1 MIFLQKCLT
10 FLIKYGIVL
19 SEHFISLKLLSF
31 THLKGRDHMS
41 SKTATFIILAIYVAV
56 MVGIGFYTSRKTKS
70 ANDFMLGGRNVGS
83 WLTAFSYGTTY
94 FSAVVFIGYAGQ
106 FGWSYGVSAAWVGI
120 GNAIIGSLIPF
131 FLIGR
136 RTRLMTKH
144 MGAKTMPEFFEK
156 RFDSSMLKTV
166 TSLIVFIFLIPYT
179 ASVYNGL
186 SRLFGMVFDLGE
198 NGGTIIILL
207 MALLSAIYVI
217 LGGYKAT
224 AVNDFVQG
232 IIMLIGIAT
241 VVALT
246 VQKKDGLAVAIDS
259 LNAISDKSTP
269 ANTLGSLFGPDPL
282 NLLGVVILTSLGTW
296 GLPQMVQKFYAIKD
310 DAAIKK
316 GAIISTFF
324 AIVVAGGSYF
334 MGGFVRLYC
343 TTDPAVT
350 DKALIEVVNGKPVFD
365 TMVPALIQQALPNML
380 IGLVVV
386 LVLSAS
392 LSTLSSLVLTS
403 SSTLTNDLIKP
414 RVKNFDDKKQ
424 MLCIRVFIAIFLVIS
439 VIIACNKNASIST
452 LMSYSWGALSG
463 AFLGPFLYGLFM
475 KKASIAAVAAS
486 FITGLGITVG
496 HMVMFSLNIPAFDG
510 IKQAV
515 IDLNCPLN
523 LLSPV
528 NAGAFA
534 MIVSLIVV
542 PVVSC
547 LTKAPDEKVV
557 KEAFDSLNKE

>member
-1 MIFLQKCLT
+1 MGSQA
-10 FLIKYGIVL
+10 
-19 SEHFISLKLLSF
+19 S
-31 THLKGRDHMS
+31 
-41 SKTATFIILAIYVAV
+41 TFIILAVYIAM
-56 MVGIGFYTSRKTKS
+56 MVGIGIYMSRRTKS
-70 ANDFMLGGRNVGS
+70 SEDFMLGGRNVGS

-106 FGWSYGVSAAWVGI
+106 FGWMYGASATWIGI

-131 FLIGR
+131 FLIGK
-136 RTRLMTKH
+136 RTRLMSNH
-144 MGAKTMPEFFEK
+144 LGAKTMPEYFEQ
-156 RFDSSMLKTV
+156 RFNSTGLKTA
-166 TSLIVFIFLIPYT
+166 SALIVFIFLIPYT

-186 SRLFGMVFDLGE
+186 SRLFGMVFDLGK
-198 NGGTIIILL
+198 NGATYIIIA
-207 MALLSAIYVI
+207 MAVLSAIYVT

-224 AVNDFVQG
+224 ALNDFFQG
-232 IIMLIGIAT
+232 MIMLIGIGT

-246 VQKKDGLAVAIDS
+246 VQKKDGLSAALDA
-259 LNAISDKSTP
+259 LNKISDSKTE
-269 ANTLGSLFGPDPL
+269 AGTLGSLFGPDPI

-310 DAAIKK
+310 EQAIKK

-343 TTDPAVT
+343 TLDNA
-350 DKALIEVVNGKPVFD
+350 DNSGREFIETVGGKPVYD
-365 TMVPALIQQALPNML
+365 TMVPSLIHQALPNLL

-414 RVKNFDDKKQ
+414 RIKNFDDKHQ
-424 MLCIRVFIAIFLVIS
+424 VMFMRIFIAVFLIIS
-439 VIIACNKNASIST
+439 VIIASHKNASIST

-475 KKASIAAVAAS
+475 KKTSKAACCASM
-486 FITGLGITVG
+486 ITGVGISVT
-496 HMVMFSLNIPAFDG
+496 HMLLFSLNIEAFSG

-515 IDLNCPLN
+515 IDLNCPLS
-523 LLSPV
+523 LLSPI

-534 MIVSLIVV
+534 MIVSLLIV
-542 PVVSC
+542 PVVSSF
-547 LTKAPDEKVV
+547 TKSPDKKVV
-557 KEAFDSLNKE
+557 DNAFSSLNVK

>member
-1 MIFLQKCLT
+1 M
-10 FLIKYGIVL
+10 G
-19 SEHFISLKLLSF
+19 
-31 THLKGRDHMS
+31 
-41 SKTATFIILAIYVAV
+41 SKAATFVILALYVAT
-56 MVGIGFYTSRKTKS
+56 MLGIGFYTSKRTKS
-70 ANDFMLGGRNVGS
+70 TNDFMLGGRNVGS

-106 FGWSYGVSAAWVGI
+106 FGWMYGLSASWVGI

-136 RTRLMTKH
+136 RARLMSNH
-144 MGAKTMPEFFEK
+144 IDARTMPDFFGK
-156 RFDSSMLKTV
+156 RFDSSALKTA
-166 TSLIVFIFLIPYT
+166 SALIVFVFLIPYT

-198 NGGTIIILL
+198 NGATIIIIL
-207 MALLSAIYVI
+207 MAVLSALYVT

-224 AVNDFVQG
+224 ALNDFVQG
-232 IIMLIGIAT
+232 IIMLIGIGT

-246 VQKKDGLAVAIDS
+246 VQKKNGFSAAVDS
-259 LNAISDKSTP
+259 LKSMTEDGK
-269 ANTLGSLFGPDPL
+269 LGSLFGPDPI

-310 DAAIKK
+310 EQAIKK
-316 GAIISTFF
+316 GAIISTLF

-343 TTDPAVT
+343 TLDPADT
-350 DKALIEVVNGKPVFD
+350 SDKAFIETGANGKPVFD
-365 TMVPALIQQALPNML
+365 TMVPALLHQALPNLL

-403 SSTLTNDLIKP
+403 SSTLTNDLIRP

-424 MLCIRVFIAIFLVIS
+424 MLVMRIFIAVFLLIS

-463 AFLGPFLYGLFM
+463 AFLGPFLYGLFL
-475 KKASIAAVAAS
+475 KKASPAACWVS
-486 FITGLGITVG
+486 FFTGVGITII
-496 HMVMFSLNIPAFDG
+496 HMMLFSLNISAFSG
-510 IKQAV
+510 VVQAV
-515 IDLNCPLN
+515 KDMGCPLN
-523 LLSPV
+523 LLSPI
-528 NAGAFA
+528 NAGAFT
-534 MIVSLIVV
+534 MILSLILVPIVS
-542 PVVSC
+542 SF
-547 LTKAPDEKVV
+547 TKAPDEKKV
-557 KEAFDSLNKE
+557 EDAFSSLNVK

>member
-1 MIFLQKCLT
+1 MQSQSAT
-10 FLIKYGIVL
+10 
-19 SEHFISLKLLSF
+19 
-31 THLKGRDHMS
+31 
-41 SKTATFIILAIYVAV
+41 TATFVILAIYVII
-56 MVGIGFYTSRKTKS
+56 MVGIGIYMSRRTKS
-70 ANDFMLGGRNVGS
+70 SEDFMLGGRNVGS

-106 FGWSYGVSAAWVGI
+106 FGWMYGASATWIGL

-131 FLIGR
+131 FLIGK
-136 RTRLMTKH
+136 RTRLMTNH
-144 MGAKTMPEFFEK
+144 LGAKTMPEFFEH
-156 RFDSSMLKTV
+156 RFGSKGLKTAAA
-166 TSLIVFIFLIPYT
+166 LIVFIFLIPYT

-198 NGGTIIILL
+198 NGATYIIIA
-207 MALLSAIYVI
+207 MAVLSAVYVT

-224 AVNDFVQG
+224 ALNDFFQG
-232 IIMLIGIAT
+232 IIMLIGIIT

-246 VQKKDGLAVAIDS
+246 VQKKNGLSEAIDA
-259 LNAISDKSTP
+259 LNRISDTKTE
-269 ANTLGSLFGPDPL
+269 AGTLGSLFGPDPI

-310 DAAIKK
+310 EQAIKK

-343 TTDPAVT
+343 TLGGDT
-350 DKALIEVVNGKPVFD
+350 DKTIIETVNNKPVYD
-365 TMVPALIQQALPNML
+365 TMVPALLQQALPSIL

-414 RVKNFDDKKQ
+414 RIKNFDDKHQ
-424 MLCIRVFIAIFLVIS
+424 VMFMRIFIAVFLFIS

-475 KKASIAAVAAS
+475 KKVSKTACCAS
-486 FITGLGITVG
+486 FITGVGISVV
-496 HMVMFSLNIPAFDG
+496 HMILFSLNIEAFSG
-510 IKQAV
+510 IKEAV
-515 IDLNCPLN
+515 VGLNCPLS
-523 LLSPV
+523 LLSPI
-528 NAGAFA
+528 NAGAFS
-534 MIVSLIVV
+534 MIISLIIVPIVS
-542 PVVSC
+542 SF
-547 LTKAPDEKVV
+547 TKAPDKKLVDD
-557 KEAFDSLNKE
+557 AFSSISK

>member
-1 MIFLQKCLT
+1 MGSQ
-10 FLIKYGIVL
+10 
-19 SEHFISLKLLSF
+19 
-31 THLKGRDHMS
+31 
-41 SKTATFIILAIYVAV
+41 TATFVILFIYVAV
-56 MVGIGFYTSRKTKS
+56 MISIGVYTSRKTKS
-70 ANDFMLGGRNVGS
+70 AEDFMLGGRSVGS

-106 FGWSYGVSAAWVGI
+106 FGWLYGASASWVGI

-136 RTRLMTKH
+136 RTRLMSNH
-144 MGAKTMPEFFEK
+144 LGARTMPEFFEH
-156 RFDSSMLKTV
+156 RFDSKKLKTAAAA
-166 TSLIVFIFLIPYT
+166 IVFIFLIPYT

-198 NGGTIIILL
+198 NGGTIIILA
-207 MALLSAIYVI
+207 MAVLSAVYVT

-224 AVNDFVQG
+224 ALNDFVQG

-241 VVALT
+241 VVGLT
-246 VQKKDGLAVAIDS
+246 IQKKDGFSAAIDA
-259 LNAISDKSTP
+259 LNVIPDDKGNTG
-269 ANTLGSLFGPDPL
+269 TLGSVFGPDPI

-310 DAAIKK
+310 ENAIRK
-316 GAIISTFF
+316 GALISTFF
-324 AIVVAGGSYF
+324 ALVVAGGSYF

-343 TTDPAVT
+343 TLDPEENAGKT
-350 DKALIEVVNGKPVFD
+350 LIEKINGKPVYD
-365 TMVPALIQQALPNML
+365 TMVPSLIQQALPNIL

-414 RVKNFDDKKQ
+414 RVKDFDDKKQ
-424 MLCIRVFIAIFLVIS
+424 MTFMRIFIAVFLIIS

-463 AFLGPFLYGLFM
+463 AFLGPFFYGLFS
-475 KKASIAAVAAS
+475 KKASKAACWVS
-486 FITGLGITVG
+486 FCTGIGISVLHMVLFSLGI
-496 HMVMFSLNIPAFDG
+496 SAFDG
-510 IKQAV
+510 IRQSV
-515 IDLNCPLN
+515 IDLGCPLN
-523 LLSPV
+523 LLSPI
-528 NAGAFA
+528 NAGAIT
-534 MIVSLIVV
+534 MILSLITVPIVSKFTSAPEKKVV
-542 PVVSC
+542 DNAFSC
-547 LTKAPDEKVV
+547 LK
-557 KEAFDSLNKE
+557 

>member
-1 MIFLQKCLT
+1 
-10 FLIKYGIVL
+10 
-19 SEHFISLKLLSF
+19 
-31 THLKGRDHMS
+31 MS
-41 SKTATFIILAIYVAV
+41 SMTATFIILAVYIAV
-56 MVGIGFYTSRKTKS
+56 MVGIGIYTSKRTKS
-70 ANDFMLGGRNVGS
+70 TTDFMLGGRSVGS

-106 FGWSYGVSAAWVGI
+106 FGWSYGVSATWIGI

-131 FLIGR
+131 FVLGR
-136 RTRLMTKH
+136 RTRLMTNH
-144 MGAKTMPEFFEK
+144 LGSKTMPDFFEK
-156 RFDSSMLKTV
+156 RFDSSKIKTAAA
-166 TSLIVFIFLIPYT
+166 LIVFIFLIPYT

-186 SRLFGMVFDLGE
+186 SNLFGMVFDLGQ
-198 NGGTIIILL
+198 NGGKIIIIL
-207 MALLSAIYVI
+207 MAVLSAIYVT

-224 AVNDFVQG
+224 ALNDFFQG
-232 IIMLIGIAT
+232 IIMLIGIST
-241 VVALT
+241 VVFLT
-246 VQKKDGLAVAIDS
+246 VQKKNGLSDAIDA
-259 LNAISDKSTP
+259 LNLVSDGS
-269 ANTLGSLFGPDPL
+269 AAEGTLGSLFGPDPL

-310 DAAIKK
+310 QQAIKK

-324 AIVVAGGSYF
+324 ALVVAGGSYF

-343 TTDPAVT
+343 TLDPADT
-350 DKALIEVVNGKPVFD
+350 NGRALIEVANGKPKFD
-365 TMVPALIQQALPNML
+365 TMVPNLIETALPNML
-380 IGLVVV
+380 IGLIVV

-424 MLCIRVFIAIFLVIS
+424 MLFIRIFIAVFLVIS
-439 VIIACNKNASIST
+439 VIIACNPNSSITT

-475 KKASIAAVAAS
+475 KKASRAAVWAS
-486 FITGLGITVG
+486 MATGVGITLA
-496 HMVMFSLNIPAFDG
+496 HMLIFSMGIGAFDG

-515 IDLNCPLN
+515 ANLNCPLN
-523 LLSPV
+523 LLSPI

-534 MIVSLIVV
+534 MIVSLIIV
-542 PVVSC
+542 PVVSKF
-547 LTKAPDEKVV
+547 TKAPSAEVVEDAFSSIEK
-557 KEAFDSLNKE
+557 

>member
-1 MIFLQKCLT
+1 MGSQA
-10 FLIKYGIVL
+10 
-19 SEHFISLKLLSF
+19 
-31 THLKGRDHMS
+31 
-41 SKTATFIILAIYVAV
+41 ATFVILAIYVAI
-56 MVGIGFYTSRKTKS
+56 MVSIGLYMSRRTKS
-70 ANDFMLGGRNVGS
+70 SEDFMLGGRSVGS

-106 FGWSYGVSAAWVGI
+106 FGWMYGASATWVGI

-131 FLIGR
+131 FLIGK
-136 RTRLMTKH
+136 RTRLMTNH
-144 MGAKTMPEFFEK
+144 LGAKTMPEYFEH
-156 RFDSSMLKTV
+156 RFDSKGLKTA
-166 TSLIVFIFLIPYT
+166 SALIVFIFLIPYT

-198 NGGTIIILL
+198 NGGTIIIIA
-207 MALLSAIYVI
+207 MAVLSAIYVT

-224 AVNDFVQG
+224 ALNDFFQG
-232 IIMLIGIAT
+232 IIMLIGIGT

-246 VQKKDGLAVAIDS
+246 AQKKDGLSAALDA
-259 LNAISDKSTP
+259 LNTISDSKTETG
-269 ANTLGSLFGPDPL
+269 TLGSLFGPDPI

-310 DAAIKK
+310 EQAIKK

-343 TTDPAVT
+343 TLDSADGSGRTF
-350 DKALIEVVNGKPVFD
+350 IETVNGKPVYD
-365 TMVPALIQQALPNML
+365 TMVPALIHQALPNLL

-414 RVKNFDDKKQ
+414 RIKNFDDKHQ
-424 MLCIRVFIAIFLVIS
+424 VMFMRIFIAVFLVIS
-439 VIIACNKNASIST
+439 VLIACHKNASIST

-475 KKASIAAVAAS
+475 KKASKAAVAAS
-486 FITGLGITVG
+486 MITGVGISVT
-496 HMVMFSLNIPAFDG
+496 HMLLFSFNIEAFSG

-515 IDLNCPLN
+515 IDLNCPLQ
-523 LLSPV
+523 LLSPI

-534 MIVSLIVV
+534 MIVSLLIV
-542 PVVSC
+542 PIVSSF
-547 LTKAPDEKVV
+547 TKAPDKKVV
-557 KEAFDSLNKE
+557 DNAFSSLSAK

>member
-1 MIFLQKCLT
+1 M
-10 FLIKYGIVL
+10 G
-19 SEHFISLKLLSF
+19 
-31 THLKGRDHMS
+31 
-41 SKTATFIILAIYVAV
+41 SKAATFVILAIYVIV
-56 MVGIGFYTSRKTKS
+56 MVGIGFYTSKRTKS
-70 ANDFMLGGRNVGS
+70 TNDFILGGRNVGS

-106 FGWSYGVSAAWVGI
+106 FGWSYGISATWVGI
-120 GNAIIGSLIPF
+120 GNAVIGSLIPF

-136 RTRLMTKH
+136 RTRLMTNH
-144 MGAKTMPEFFEK
+144 IGAKTMPEYFEK
-156 RFDSSMLKTV
+156 RFDSQSLKTAAA
-166 TSLIVFIFLIPYT
+166 LIVFIFLIPYT

-186 SRLFGMVFDLGE
+186 SRLFGMVFDLGA
-198 NGGTIIILL
+198 NGGTIIIIL
-207 MALLSAIYVI
+207 MAVLSAIYVT

-224 AVNDFVQG
+224 ALNDFFQG

-241 VVALT
+241 VVVLT
-246 VQKKDGLAVAIDS
+246 VQKKNGFTEAVAA
-259 LNAISDKSTP
+259 LNSISDKAVP
-269 ANTLGSLFGPDPL
+269 ENTLGSLFGPDPI
-282 NLLGVVILTSLGTW
+282 NLLGVVLLTSLGTW

-310 DAAIKK
+310 ENAIKK
-316 GAIISTFF
+316 GAVISTFF

-343 TTDPAVT
+343 TLDQADTSGKT
-350 DKALIEVVNGKPVFD
+350 FIETVNGKPVFD
-365 TMVPALIQQALPNML
+365 TMVPALIHQALPNIL
-380 IGLVVV
+380 IGLIVV

-403 SSTLTNDLIKP
+403 STTLTNDLIKP
-414 RVKNFDDKKQ
+414 RIKNFDDKKQ
-424 MLCIRVFIAIFLVIS
+424 MLTIRVFIAVFLIIS

-475 KKASIAAVAAS
+475 KKASRAAVWAS
-486 FITGLGITVG
+486 LCTGIGITVI
-496 HMVMFSLNIPAFDG
+496 HMLLFSFGISAFDG

-523 LLSPV
+523 LLSPI

-534 MIVSLIVV
+534 MIISLIIV
-542 PVVSC
+542 PVVSSF
-547 LTKAPDEKVV
+547 TKAPDKKVV
-557 KEAFDSLNKE
+557 DNAFSSLRS

>member
-1 MIFLQKCLT
+1 MDAKI
-10 FLIKYGIVL
+10 
-19 SEHFISLKLLSF
+19 
-31 THLKGRDHMS
+31 
-41 SKTATFIILAIYVAV
+41 ATLIILAVYVAI
-56 MVGIGFYTSRKTKS
+56 MVGIGIYTSKRTKS
-70 ANDFMLGGRNVGS
+70 SDDFMLGGRSVGS

-106 FGWSYGVSAAWVGI
+106 FGWMYGASAAWVGI

-131 FLIGR
+131 FLIGK
-136 RTRLMTKH
+136 RTRLMTNH
-144 MGAKTMPEFFEK
+144 IGARTMPEYFEH
-156 RFDSSMLKTV
+156 RFDSKALKTV
-166 TSLIVFIFLIPYT
+166 SAAIVFIFLIPYT

-186 SRLFGMVFDLGE
+186 SRLFGMVFNLGE
-198 NGGTIIILL
+198 NGATYIIIA
-207 MALLSAIYVI
+207 MAVLSAAYVT

-224 AVNDFVQG
+224 ALNDFFQG

-241 VVALT
+241 VVVLT
-246 VQKKDGLAVAIDS
+246 VQKKDGLSAAIDA
-259 LNAISDKSTP
+259 LNAIPDSNGGKTG
-269 ANTLGSLFGPDPL
+269 TLGSLFGPDPI

-296 GLPQMVQKFYAIKD
+296 GLPQMVQKFYAIKNED
-310 DAAIKK
+310 AIKK

-343 TTDPAVT
+343 TTSAADT
-350 DKALIEVVNGKPVFD
+350 DKSLIEVVNGKPVYD
-365 TMVPALIQQALPNML
+365 TMVPALIKTALPNIL

-414 RVKNFDDKKQ
+414 HVKNFDDKKQ
-424 MLCIRVFIAIFLVIS
+424 MTFMRVFIAVFLVIS

-475 KKASIAAVAAS
+475 KKASRAACWTS
-486 FITGLGITVG
+486 FCTGIGISVL
-496 HMVMFSLNIPAFDG
+496 HMFLFSMNINAFDG

-523 LLSPV
+523 LLSPI
-528 NAGAFA
+528 NAGAIA
-534 MIVSLIVV
+534 MIISLISV
-542 PVVSC
+542 PIVSMF
-547 LTKAPDEKVV
+547 TKSPDEKVV
-557 KEAFDSLNKE
+557 ENAFSSLKK

>member
-1 MIFLQKCLT
+1 MGSQA
-10 FLIKYGIVL
+10 
-19 SEHFISLKLLSF
+19 
-31 THLKGRDHMS
+31 
-41 SKTATFIILAIYVAV
+41 ATFVILAIYVAI
-56 MVGIGFYTSRKTKS
+56 MVSIGIYMSRRTKS
-70 ANDFMLGGRNVGS
+70 SEDFMLGGRSVGS

-106 FGWSYGVSAAWVGI
+106 FGWMYGASATWVGI

-131 FLIGR
+131 FLIGK
-136 RTRLMTKH
+136 RTRLMSNH
-144 MGAKTMPEFFEK
+144 LGAKTMPEFFEH
-156 RFDSSMLKTV
+156 RFDSKGLKTAAA
-166 TSLIVFIFLIPYT
+166 LIVFIFLIPYT

-198 NGGTIIILL
+198 NGGTIIIIA
-207 MALLSAIYVI
+207 MAVLSAIYVT

-224 AVNDFVQG
+224 ALNDFFQG
-232 IIMLIGIAT
+232 IIMLIGIGT

-246 VQKKDGLAVAIDS
+246 VQKKDGFSAAIDA
-259 LNAISDKSTP
+259 LNSISDSKTE
-269 ANTLGSLFGPDPL
+269 AGTLGSLFGPDPI

-310 DAAIKK
+310 EQAIKK
-316 GAIISTFF
+316 GAIISTIF

-343 TTDPAVT
+343 TLDNA
-350 DKALIEVVNGKPVFD
+350 DGSGRAFIETVNGKPVYD
-365 TMVPALIQQALPNML
+365 TMVPSLIHQALPNLL

-414 RVKNFDDKKQ
+414 RIKNFDDKHQ
-424 MLCIRVFIAIFLVIS
+424 VMFMRIFIAVFLVIS
-439 VIIACNKNASIST
+439 VFIACHKNASIST

-475 KKASIAAVAAS
+475 KKASKAAVAAS
-486 FITGLGITVG
+486 MITGVGISVI
-496 HMVMFSLNIPAFDG
+496 HMLIFSLNIEAFSG

-515 IDLNCPLN
+515 IDLNCPLS
-523 LLSPV
+523 LLSPI

-534 MIVSLIVV
+534 MIVSLIIV
-542 PVVSC
+542 PVVSSF
-547 LTKAPDEKVV
+547 TKAPEKKVV
-557 KEAFDSLNKE
+557 DNAFSSLSAK